1 MKAMG
6 LELEF
11 TAGDG
16 PVIHN
21 PVRDP
26 ADVDRIRPLTDPS
39 PLGHV
44 FEAVRLIAGVPAFSE
59 LKTARNP
66 F

>member
-1 MKAMG
+1 MQ
-6 LELEF
+6 L
-11 TAGDG
+11 
-16 PVIHN
+16 
-21 PVRDP
+21 
-26 ADVDRIRPLTDPS
+26 
-39 PLGHV
+39 